1 MTPGLDH
8 IAARIAACFAASV
21 ELSAQSGSSFEL
33 ADFAKILRGP
43 ATGLTAS
50 QRTLLAGVSE
60 AALVE
65 ALRLQFSSGRY
76 DAALG
81 REQPAQSH

>member
-1 MTPGLDH
+1 MIPGLDL
-8 IAARIAACFAASV
+8 IAAKIAACFAASM
-21 ELSAQSGSSFEL
+21 ELATQSGSTFAL

-50 QRTLLAGVSE
+50 QRTILAGVSE
-60 AALVE
+60 GELVAALRKQL
-65 ALRLQFSSGRY
+65 ASGRY

-81 REQPAQSH
+81 REQPAQPN